1 MIEEVNWMGGRDM
14 EGKGFSKWL
23 EGSGPHADIVISSR
37 IRLARNLADLPFPH
51 MSEEAQ
57 QQALES
63 VDEALK
69 DGSRE
74 PLFGQLQLIRLGELG
89 TIDRQ
94 LLVEKHM
101 ISPQHAQPGGYKAVL
116 LNQDETL
123 SIMVNE
129 EDHLRIQCLLPALQL
144 NEAWRLCNELDNVL
158 EGHLSYAFSETMG
171 YLTACPTNVG
181 TGLRASVMV
190 HLPALVMTKQAARV
204 LTALS
209 QVGLAVRGLY
219 GEGTEAIGNIFQISN
234 QITLGQ
240 TEEEIIHNLSAVA
253 KQIIDQERCAREIL
267 LRDNR
272 LQLEDRVYRAY
283 GTLSHA
289 RIISSQEALALMS
302 ESRLGID
309 LKLITGLD
317 ARIFNELLL
326 TIQPAYLQK
335 AAGAKLEP
343 GNRDVKRAALI
354 RNSLSEQKSKE

>member
-1 MIEEVNWMGGRDM
+1 MLRRDL
-14 EGKGFSKWL
+14 EGKGFSKWM

-37 IRLARNLADLPFPH
+37 IRLARNLAELPFPH

-57 QQALES
+57 QQAVEAVNKAMLES
-63 VDEALK
+63 QKESVL
-69 DGSRE
+69 S
-74 PLFGQLQLIRLGELG
+74 QLRLIRLGELG
-89 TIDRQ
+89 TMDRQ
-94 LLVEKHM
+94 ILVEKHM

-123 SIMVNE
+123 SIMINE

-144 NEAWRLCNELDNVL
+144 YEAWRLTDELDNAL
-158 EGHLSYAFSETMG
+158 EQHLSYAFNETVG

-181 TGLRASVMV
+181 TGMRASVMV
-190 HLPALVMTKQAARV
+190 HLPAMVMTKQAGRV

-253 KQIIDQERCAREIL
+253 KQIIDQERGAREIL
-267 LRDNR
+267 LRESK
-272 LQLEDRVYRAY
+272 LQLEDRVCRAY
-283 GTLSHA
+283 GILSSA

-302 ESRLGID
+302 EARLGID
-309 LKLITGLD
+309 LKLIKGVD

-335 AAGAKLEP
+335 AAGAQLDA
-343 GNRDVKRAALI
+343 GDRDIKRAALI
-354 RNSLSEQKSKE
+354 RHSLSGQKNKE

>member
-1 MIEEVNWMGGRDM
+1 MRGRDM
-14 EGKGFSKWL
+14 EGKGFSKWM
-23 EGSGPHADIVISSR
+23 EGSGPHSDIVISSR

-57 QQALES
+57 QQAVDAVNKALLES
-63 VDEALK
+63 P
-69 DGSRE
+69 RE
-74 PLFGQLQLIRLGELG
+74 PLLSQLRLVRLGELG
-89 TIDRQ
+89 TVDRQ
-94 LLVEKHM
+94 ILVEKHL
-101 ISPQHAQPGGYKAVL
+101 ISPQHAQSGGHKAVL

-144 NEAWRLCNELDNVL
+144 HEAWRLTNELDNAL
-158 EGHLSYAFSETMG
+158 EQHLSYAFSETMG
-171 YLTACPTNVG
+171 YLTTCPTNVG

-190 HLPALVMTKQAARV
+190 HLPALVMTKQAGRV
-204 LTALS
+204 LSALS

-253 KQIIDQERCAREIL
+253 KQIIDQERGAREIL
-267 LRDNR
+267 LRDSR

-283 GTLSHA
+283 GILSNA

-302 ESRLGID
+302 ETRLGID
-309 LKLITGLD
+309 LKLIKGLD

-335 AAGAKLEP
+335 AAGAQLEA

-354 RNSLSEQKSKE
+354 RHSLGEQRSQG